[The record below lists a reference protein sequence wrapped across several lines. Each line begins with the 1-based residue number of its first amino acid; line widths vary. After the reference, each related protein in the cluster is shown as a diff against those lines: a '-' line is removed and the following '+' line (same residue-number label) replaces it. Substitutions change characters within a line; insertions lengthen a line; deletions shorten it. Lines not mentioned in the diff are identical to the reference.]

1 MPHRTREKRRREIS
15 TLLHLIDGHRSRLP
29 EGMSHREIYERGM
42 AAMQTLG
49 LDAVCAAERWQAGR
63 TARGWT
69 PLRDFRRGA
78 A

>member
-1 MPHRTREKRRREIS
+1 MPHRTRERRRREVS
-15 TLLHLIDGHRSRLP
+15 LLLHLIDGHRSRLP
-29 EGMSHREIYERGM
+29 EGVSHREIFERGM

-63 TARGWT
+63 AARGWT
-69 PLRDFRRGA
+69 PMRDFRRGA